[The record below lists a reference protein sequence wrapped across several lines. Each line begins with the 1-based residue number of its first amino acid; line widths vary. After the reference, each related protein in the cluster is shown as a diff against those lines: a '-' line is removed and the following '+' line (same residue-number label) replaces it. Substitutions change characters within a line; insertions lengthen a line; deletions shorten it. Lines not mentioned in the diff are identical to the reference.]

1 MLGEISSS
9 ELAEVNS
16 MFGGLGSVTFFMN
29 KKEPAHLTAIPT
41 MGTAFFFGI
50 GGAMGV
56 YGKFIRGN
64 SFLWLGAALLPGTM
78 YYLTAMAK
86 QPNTELCSAYRYLLA
101 KRAATCEMEANA
113 SAVAQS
119 DFAQSKEYEAMSQEL
134 ASSGRTLYD
143 MEADLVNAISSGQ
156 F

>member
-1 MLGEISSS
+1 
-9 ELAEVNS
+9 
-16 MFGGLGSVTFFMN
+16 MFGGLASVTFFMN

-41 MGTAFFFGI
+41 IPTAFFFGI
-50 GGAMGV
+50 GAAMGL
-56 YGKFIRGN
+56 YGKFVRGN
-64 SFLWLGAALLPGTM
+64 SFLWLGAAVVPGAM
-78 YYLTAMAK
+78 YYFTAMAK

-119 DFAQSKEYEAMSQEL
+119 DFAQSKEYEAMSADL

-143 MEADLVNAISSGQ
+143 MEASLVDAISSGQ